1 MDIIM
6 NVIKNYIAGGC
17 KGDLHLSHSSI
28 ASLPEGLQVQRDLHL
43 SYCSS
48 LQFLPKNL
56 KVRGSLVINKSAIC
70 SLPEDLEVIQDLFMS
85 CTNISFLPDN
95 LTLKGYLDLT
105 GSAITSL
112 PKNLKVGKCLM
123 LCKTSIKKVSQLPLD
138 LEVGSI
144 ISNYFDKD
152 DFLDYWHKALQ
163 VNKKL
168 SEDFDMS
175 ALDDF

>member
-1 MDIIM
+1 MDIIT
-6 NVIKNYIAGGC
+6 NIIKNYIAGGC

-28 ASLPEGLQVQRDLHL
+28 VSLPEGLQVERDLHL

-48 LQFLPKNL
+48 LQFLHKNL
-56 KVRGSLVINKSAIC
+56 KVGGSLVINKSTII
-70 SLPEDLEVIQDLFMS
+70 SLPEDLEVIQDLIMPY
-85 CTNISFLPDN
+85 TNTSFLPDN

-112 PKNLKVGKCLM
+112 PKNLKVGKGLM
-123 LCKTSIKKVSQLPLD
+123 LCKTSIKNVSQLPLD

-144 ISNYFDKD
+144 ISNYFDKN
-152 DFLDYWHKALQ
+152 DFLDYRHKALQ

-168 SEDFDMS
+168 SEDFDIS
-175 ALDDF
+175 ALEDF